1 MPFSLYHA
9 QMTESAFGAATPS
22 NEVIDKY
29 CDEKGIPIAPKSIKD
44 MLKRVVHTIWDDAIN
59 EEDSG
64 LDRMEIF
71 EHDVSRAELRTEC
84 LVLSLAKASLGM
96 QACHPNIRGRCNTA
110 PSEIHWF
117 IESGGERRR
126 ES

>member
-1 MPFSLYHA
+1 MMVYIEYKEIVELNAATSKELLFVQVAHEE
-9 QMTESAFGAATPS
+9 MTESAFGAATPS
-22 NEVIDKY
+22 KEVIDKY

-71 EHDVSRAELRTEC
+71 EHDVSRAELR
-84 LVLSLAKASLGM
+84 KRNLGHIQPTPM
-96 QACHPNIRGRCNTA
+96 KYILDNV
-110 PSEIHWF
+110 
-117 IESGGERRR
+117 
-126 ES
+126 